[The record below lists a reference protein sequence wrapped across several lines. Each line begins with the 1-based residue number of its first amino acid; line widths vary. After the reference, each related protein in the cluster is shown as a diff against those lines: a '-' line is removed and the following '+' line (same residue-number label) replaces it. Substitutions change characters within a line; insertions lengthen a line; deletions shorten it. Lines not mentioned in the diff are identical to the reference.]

1 MLRYVIVVL
10 VLCINFPAYSLTF
23 SSPPRESRA
32 AGNEFYQPLAK
43 YLSMVLGEEVTYKHP
58 SSWLYYQRSIKRDEY
73 DIVFDG
79 PHLASWRMKH
89 YDHKPVMMLP
99 GNLIFYFIAKKDN
112 SYVNNTKDLAAK
124 KVCVLPP
131 PNLNA
136 LVLLETLEGPAR
148 EPIIKGIKGGL
159 KAVVKSLI
167 SEKCV
172 GAVLPAGFYNKKLS
186 DAQRNQLK
194 IIYKSVPLPNQA
206 ITVSKRVSVKQRQ
219 QIINALST
227 EQGLKIINGF
237 GKRFGGGFIP
247 AQGEKYN
254 GASQLLEGSILGWQ
268 GKKNKNIKSSVSGTG
283 SK

>member
-10 VLCINFPAYSLTF
+10 ILCMSFPAYSLTF
-23 SSPPRESRA
+23 SSPPRESRE
-32 AGNEFYQPLAK
+32 AGNKFYQPLANF
-43 YLSMVLGEEVTYKHP
+43 LSMVLGEKVTYKHP

-89 YDHKPVMMLP
+89 YNHKPVMMLP
-99 GNLIFYFIAKKDN
+99 GNLVFYFIAKNDN
-112 SYVNNTKDLAAK
+112 NYVNNTKDLAAK

-159 KAVVKSLI
+159 KSVVKSLI

-172 GAVLPAGFYNKKLS
+172 GAVVPAGFYNKKLS
-186 DAQRNQLK
+186 DAQKNQLK

-206 ITVSKRVSVKQRQ
+206 ITVGKHLSEMQVKQ
-219 QIINALST
+219 IMNALST
-227 EQGLKIINGF
+227 EEGLKIINIF
-237 GKRFGGGFIP
+237 GKRFGGGFVP
-247 AQGEKYN
+247 AQADKYN
-254 GASQLLEGSILGWQ
+254 GASHLLEGSILGWQ
-268 GKKNKNIKSSVSGTG
+268 GKKNKNLKSPVSGT
-283 SK
+283 K

>member
-10 VLCINFPAYSLTF
+10 FICINLPAYSLTF
-23 SSPPRESRA
+23 SSPPRETKQ
-32 AGNEFYQPLAK
+32 AGNKFYQPLAK

-99 GNLIFYFIAKKDN
+99 GSLVFYFIARNDN

-136 LVLLETLEGPAR
+136 LVLLEVLEGPAR

-159 KAVVKSLI
+159 KAVVKNLI

-172 GAVLPAGFYNKKLS
+172 GAVVPAGFYNKKLS
-186 DAQRNQLK
+186 DVQRSQLK
-194 IIYKSVPLPNQA
+194 IIHKSAPLPNQI
-206 ITVSKRVSVKQRQ
+206 ITLSKRVSLIQVQ

-227 EQGLKIINGF
+227 EDGLKIINGF

-247 AQGEKYN
+247 AVGEKYI
-254 GASQLLEGSILGWQ
+254 GASHLLEGSILGWQ
-268 GKKNKNIKSSVSGTG
+268 GKKNKKLNSPLSGT
-283 SK
+283 K

>member
-10 VLCINFPAYSLTF
+10 FICINLPAYSLTF
-23 SSPPRESRA
+23 SSPPRETKQ
-32 AGNEFYQPLAK
+32 AGNKFYQPLAK
-43 YLSMVLGEEVTYKHP
+43 YLSKVLGEDVTYKYP

-99 GNLIFYFIAKKDN
+99 GNLVFYFIAKSDN
-112 SYVNNTKDLAAK
+112 NYVNNTKDLAAK

-136 LVLLETLEGPAR
+136 LVLLEALEGPAR

-172 GAVLPAGFYNKKLS
+172 GAVVPAGFYNKKLS
-186 DAQRNQLK
+186 DEHRSQLK
-194 IIYKSVPLPNQA
+194 IIDKSAPLPNQL
-206 ITVSKRVSVKQRQ
+206 ITVSKRVTLIQVQ

-227 EQGLKIINGF
+227 ETGLKIINGF

-247 AQGEKYN
+247 AEGEKYI
-254 GASQLLEGSILGWQ
+254 GASHLLEGSILGWQ
-268 GKKNKNIKSSVSGTG
+268 GKKNKKLTSPVSGT
-283 SK
+283 K